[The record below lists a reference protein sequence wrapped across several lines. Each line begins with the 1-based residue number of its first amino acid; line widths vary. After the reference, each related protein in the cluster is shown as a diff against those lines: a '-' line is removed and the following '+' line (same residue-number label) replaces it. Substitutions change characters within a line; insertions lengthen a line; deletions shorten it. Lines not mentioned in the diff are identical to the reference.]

1 MSRQHVQ
8 STSGLLDHIAYQQ
21 WLNEEQAGSHLDTI
35 VRETVEK
42 TRGSDRDL
50 LLARFYER
58 LSYRQ
63 IAARFN
69 LGHPYSAHWAVARA
83 LTRFTVRFERA
94 LRRAQQEQENR

>member
-8 STSGLLDHIAYQQ
+8 STTGLLDHIAYEQ
-21 WLNEEQAGSHLDTI
+21 WLNEEQSGSHLDTI
-35 VRETVEK
+35 VRSTVEK
-42 TRGSDRDL
+42 TRGQDRLL

-69 LGHPYSAHWAVARA
+69 LGHPYSAHWAVNRAVARFA
-83 LTRFTVRFERA
+83 VRFERA
-94 LRRAQQEQENR
+94 LRRAQREQETP